1 MADGDVIQTEHYSFH
16 VIHTPGHSP
25 DHCCLYEPD
34 QGWLFSGDLFVG
46 GRERALRIDY
56 DIWGILASLKRLVD
70 LPLQVLFP
78 GSASVRQNPKE
89 ELQAKINH
97 LEQMGDKV
105 LDLRQQGWSISR
117 IVRALCGKPMFIE
130 FFTLGHFSR
139 RGLVQSYLKRGQ
151 L

>member
-1 MADGDVIQTEHYSFH
+1 
-16 VIHTPGHSP
+16 
-25 DHCCLYEPD
+25 
-34 QGWLFSGDLFVG
+34 VG